1 VAPGLRLTR
10 PAASTGPWLLL
21 CAALALGA
29 LGAAAAP
36 GTLLDWQP
44 GRALA
49 QPWRWF
55 TAAWVHL
62 DGAHLAANLA
72 GAAVLALFGHA
83 ARCSAR
89 DALAW
94 LCAWPL
100 THGLLLAAP
109 QLQHYAGASGVLHA
123 GVAVAATSLL
133 ARGHGRRRAVG
144 ALVLAGLLLK
154 LLDEQSLGE
163 PVRLLPGWDFP
174 VVVLAHATG
183 AAAGLAC
190 AAVAWATSPPRQAP
204 TIGP

>member
-1 VAPGLRLTR
+1 M
-10 PAASTGPWLLL
+10 
-21 CAALALGA
+21 LALGA
-29 LGAAAAP
+29 LAAAAAAP
-36 GTLLDWQP
+36 PDLLDWRP
-44 GRALA
+44 ARALS
-49 QPWRWF
+49 QPWRWI

-83 ARCSAR
+83 ARCTAR

-123 GVAVAATSLL
+123 GVAVASFGIV
-133 ARGHGRRRAVG
+133 ARGSGRRRAIG
-144 ALVLAGLLLK
+144 ALVLAGLAIK
-154 LLDEQSLGE
+154 LLDEQALGA

-174 VVVLAHATG
+174 VAVLAHATG
-183 AAAGLAC
+183 TAAGLAC
-190 AAVAWATSPPRQAP
+190 AAVAWAASRPRTRP
-204 TIGP
+204 TIGG